1 MITWS
6 GSVSHLSLFRKR
18 FERFYNPI
26 WITHPPP
33 DRFQKK
39 NGYASQ
45 KQSNL
50 LMRQRAQ
57 FQISSPQD
65 LLDNDHGHGNLK
77 VSPPTPPLHPPKKM
91 RPYQGGL
98 LRDYGGL
105 HNHSHLRSK
114 AIFRGKKLDQ
124 FLFFS
129 EVLPSDDPN
138 PLKNIGY
145 HSNRHRQKKK
155 KNIQNSHLSL
165 VKNDDGWLGP
175 LKKKKMLRG
184 WHIRFYLQH
193 GYVIARNTNLKFTLK
208 IKTMGSSRIKNAKRF
223 PNQLH
228 WFASHGFFWLVF
240 FSTSLG
246 FGLQV
251 LCNSNPN
258 RSFIFFG
265 CICLLKRIP
274 NLPSTGI
281 PPELFHPP
289 VNKWPHQH
297 AGKKIWPPFTRR
309 CQKCGKGNLSN
320 HIDFDFQTGVI
331 LWHSSKQFAICF
343 FEKSP
348 KNCHTFA
355 IKLDDPQKKKTLKK
369 ITYRLQPKNSL

>member
-18 FERFYNPI
+18 FERFYNPV

-33 DRFQKK
+33 GPFSKK

-77 VSPPTPPLHPPKKM
+77 VSPQCHHSTPKKM

-114 AIFRGKKLDQ
+114 AIFRGTKFDQ

-155 KNIQNSHLSL
+155 KNIQNPHLSL
-165 VKNDDGWLGP
+165 VENDDGWLGP
-175 LKKKKMLRG
+175 RGKKML
-184 WHIRFYLQH
+184 
-193 GYVIARNTNLKFTLK
+193 
-208 IKTMGSSRIKNAKRF
+208 
-223 PNQLH
+223 
-228 WFASHGFFWLVF
+228 
-240 FSTSLG
+240 
-246 FGLQV
+246 QV
-251 LCNSNPN
+251 D
-258 RSFIFFG
+258 
-265 CICLLKRIP
+265 
-274 NLPSTGI
+274 T
-281 PPELFHPP
+281 
-289 VNKWPHQH
+289 
-297 AGKKIWPPFTRR
+297 
-309 CQKCGKGNLSN
+309 
-320 HIDFDFQTGVI
+320 
-331 LWHSSKQFAICF
+331 
-343 FEKSP
+343 
-348 KNCHTFA
+348 
-355 IKLDDPQKKKTLKK
+355 
-369 ITYRLQPKNSL
+369 